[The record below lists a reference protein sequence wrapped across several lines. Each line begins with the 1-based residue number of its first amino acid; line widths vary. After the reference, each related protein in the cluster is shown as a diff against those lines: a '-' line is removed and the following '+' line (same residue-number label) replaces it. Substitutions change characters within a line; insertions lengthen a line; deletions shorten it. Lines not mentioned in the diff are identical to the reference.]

1 MIRDPELREQA
12 MAEDYG
18 KATADVLSADT
29 RASIEVGVGVG
40 VPDVLFSCVGRR

>member
-29 RASIEVGVGVG
+29 RASIEVGVGV
-40 VPDVLFSCVGRR
+40 PDVLFSCVGRR